1 MMAMS
6 CAVARPIGIRA
17 HAGRRG
23 GRVVCSGP
31 RRTVARSAIQVGDSV
46 PEVTL
51 YEGTVQF
58 QRAAEVST
66 GEAFKGKALVV
77 AVPGAF
83 TPGCS
88 QQHLPGFMG
97 AMDDLKAL
105 GFDTVACVATN
116 DPHVMEAWGRETGA
130 AGKGVRMLS
139 DKEAKFATALGM
151 ASPEPAMTRTKRYT
165 MAIEGGKVTHLFLP
179 VDPATGA
186 KDNTFTY
193 AAHVMDQLKGQ

>member
-1 MMAMS
+1 MAMS

-66 GEAFKGKALVV
+66 GEAFKGKALV
-77 AVPGAF
+77 
-83 TPGCS
+83 
-88 QQHLPGFMG
+88 
-97 AMDDLKAL
+97 D
-105 GFDTVACVATN
+105 
-116 DPHVMEAWGRETGA
+116 
-130 AGKGVRMLS
+130 
-139 DKEAKFATALGM
+139 
-151 ASPEPAMTRTKRYT
+151 
-165 MAIEGGKVTHLFLP
+165 GKVVASADLRC
-179 VDPATGA
+179 AE
-186 KDNTFTY
+186 KDLT
-193 AAHVMDQLKGQ
+193 A